1 MAQYILTTKLVKALE
16 LVELFLDS
24 VVTYF
29 RMPKEIVSN
38 RGSIFISAF

>member
-24 VVTYF
+24 IVTCF
-29 RMPKEIVSN
+29 GTPKKIVSN